1 MCVQVTLL
9 TPILA
14 AKQRELTYYRQHD
27 GIVKSVG
34 GLIRRARSGLRDP
47 RQRPLNE
54 AGGTFPPHTDPGKMV
69 TSSHYLEA
77 PRRLRA
83 FVRAHETSLVV
94 LAALVGTI
102 SGLVVA
108 AMSAAVEGLHVL
120 LFNLEMGD
128 RLSSQ
133 FRIEPL
139 RALLVPSL
147 GGLLLGV
154 AFLLLLRWRPAREID
169 PIEAN
174 ALHGGR
180 MSFRGS
186 LIVALQTVW
195 SSGVGASVGLEAG
208 YTQLASGLAASL
220 GRGFHLRRG
229 DQRIMVGCGAA
240 AAIAGA
246 FGAPLAGAFYAFELV
261 IGGYT
266 PASLTPV
273 GVAAVAGYFVAHGIH
288 SDVAGRRR
296 RCGRRCARAR
306 SRHRGV
312 ARRPG
317 GAVRHRHHARRG
329 AVRDVACQD
338 QALAAAAAGAG
349 GPRRRPARPD
359 NAAGDVVGA
368 RRAAFCR
375 ICFNSAF
382 GARDHFHP
390 ESDCFRHLAGI
401 GFRGGL
407 FFATLFLGAIG
418 GHLFAGGFDAIWP
431 GLNLSPNVYAIIGMS
446 ALSASVI
453 GGPLTMS
460 FIALE
465 LTGNLW
471 LTTAVL
477 VAVII
482 STQITR
488 ELFGYSFATWRLHL
502 RGETIRSA
510 ADVGWIRD
518 LTVRSLMRRDVAT
531 VSANMAIEEFRD
543 KFPLGSK
550 TQVVAVDGTGRYVG
564 LALVADAHAPDIKAP
579 DGLIGLLHYRDVVLH
594 PGMNIQEA
602 IAVFDAAE
610 AELLAVVDIDGE
622 HRPIGLLTEAHAMRR
637 YAEESEQRRREVIG
651 DI

>member
-1 MCVQVTLL
+1 
-9 TPILA
+9 
-14 AKQRELTYYRQHD
+14 
-27 GIVKSVG
+27 
-34 GLIRRARSGLRDP
+34 
-47 RQRPLNE
+47 
-54 AGGTFPPHTDPGKMV
+54 MV
-69 TSSHYLEA
+69 TSSRFLEA

-83 FVRAHETSLVV
+83 FVRAHETSLVL
-94 LAALVGTI
+94 LAALIGITG
-102 SGLVVA
+102 GLVVV
-108 AMSAAVEGLHVL
+108 AMSVAVAGLHAL
-120 LFNLEMGD
+120 LFNISIRD

-133 FRIEPL
+133 PSIEPL
-139 RALLVPSL
+139 RAILVPSI
-147 GGLLLGV
+147 GGLLIGI

-208 YTQLASGLAASL
+208 YTQLSSGLAASL
-220 GRGFHLRRG
+220 GRGFHLRRA

-273 GVAAVAGYFVAHGIH
+273 GVAAVAGYFVTHGFAALSMGIGIGPVG
-288 SDVAGRRR
+288 DVLGRDLAIAALL
-296 RCGRRCARAR
+296 GIFSALFGIAIM
-306 SRHRGV
+306 RGV
-312 ARRPG
+312 AL
-317 GAVRHRHHARRG
+317 
-329 AVRDVACQD
+329 CE
-338 QALAAAAAGAG
+338 ALLAQTGIW
-349 GPRRRPARPD
+349 PPLRPALGGLGVGLLALLTPQVMSSGHGALHFS
-359 NAAGDVVGA
+359 NIVSMPLKVIAGVFALKAIASVISLG
-368 RRAAFCR
+368 
-375 ICFNSAF
+375 S
-382 GARDHFHP
+382 
-390 ESDCFRHLAGI
+390 

-407 FFATLFLGAIG
+407 FFATLFLGALG
-418 GHLFAGGFDAIWP
+418 GQLFAAGFDLIWP
-431 GLNLSPNVYAIIGMS
+431 GLDLDPNVYAVIGMS

-465 LTGNLW
+465 STGNLW

-477 VAVII
+477 VAVIL

-502 RGETIRSA
+502 RGESIRSA
-510 ADVGWIRD
+510 ADIGWIRD
-518 LTVRSLMRRDVAT
+518 LTVRSLMRQDVAT
-531 VSANMAIEEFRD
+531 VNANVPIEEFCD

-550 TQVVAVDGTGRYVG
+550 TQVVAVDGAGRYVG
-564 LALVADAHAPDIKAP
+564 LALVAEAHAPDVQAAK
-579 DGLIGLLHYRDVVLH
+579 GLIDILHYRDVVLH
-594 PGMNIQEA
+594 PAMNIQEA

-610 AELLAVVDIDGE
+610 AETLAVVDTDGE
-622 HRPIGLLTEAHAMRR
+622 HRPIGVLTEAHAMRR
-637 YAEESEQRRREVIG
+637 YAEESEQRRREAVG
-651 DI
+651 DL

>member
-1 MCVQVTLL
+1 MIT
-9 TPILA
+9 
-14 AKQRELTYYRQHD
+14 K
-27 GIVKSVG
+27 
-34 GLIRRARSGLRDP
+34 
-47 RQRPLNE
+47 
-54 AGGTFPPHTDPGKMV
+54 F
-69 TSSHYLEA
+69 HYLEA

-94 LAALVGTI
+94 LAALVGALG
-102 SGLVVA
+102 GLVVV
-108 AMSAAVEGLHVL
+108 AMSAAVDALHVV
-120 LFNLEMGD
+120 LFNLEAGD

-133 FRIEPL
+133 VKIDPL

-154 AFLLLLRWRPAREID
+154 AFLLLVRWRPAREID

-186 LIVALQTVW
+186 VIVALQTIW

-208 YTQLASGLAASL
+208 YTQLSSGLAASL
-220 GRGFHLRRG
+220 GRGFHLRRA
-229 DQRIMVGCGAA
+229 DQRLMVGCGAA

-273 GVAAVAGYFVAHGIH
+273 GVASVVGYFVAHGFT
-288 SDVAGRRR
+288 VASLGVGVGPVGEVLGRDLAIAALL
-296 RCGRRCARAR
+296 GVLAALFGIAIM
-306 SRHRGV
+306 RGV
-312 ARRPG
+312 ALTETLLSKTGLWPPLRTALG
-317 GAVRHRHHARRG
+317 GLAVGLLALRTPEVMSSGHG
-329 AVRDVACQD
+329 ALQ
-338 QALAAAAAGAG
+338 
-349 GPRRRPARPD
+349 
-359 NAAGDVVGA
+359 
-368 RRAAFCR
+368 F
-375 ICFNSAF
+375 
-382 GARDHFHP
+382 
-390 ESDCFRHLAGI
+390 AGI
-401 GFRGGL
+401 ISMPLAFIALVFALKTIASVVSLGSGFRGGL

-418 GHLFAGGFDAIWP
+418 GRLFAAGIDTIAPGF
-431 GLNLSPNVYAIIGMS
+431 NLDPNVYAIIGMS

-465 LTGNLW
+465 STGDLW
-471 LTTAVL
+471 LTTVVL

-518 LTVRSLMRRDVAT
+518 LTVRRLMRPDVAT
-531 VSANMAIEEFRD
+531 VNADMPIAEFRA

-550 TQVVAVDGTGRYVG
+550 TQVVAVDETGHYVG
-564 LALVADAHAPDIKAP
+564 LVVVADAHAPDIDTAK
-579 DGLIGLLHYRDVVLH
+579 GLRGILHHQRDVLH
-594 PGMNIQEA
+594 PGMNIQDA
-602 IAVFDAAE
+602 IAVFDVAE
-610 AELLAVVDIDGE
+610 AESLAVVETGGE
-622 HRPIGLLTEAHAMRR
+622 RRPIGTLTEAHAMRR
-637 YAEESEQRRREVIG
+637 YAEESERRRREVIG
-651 DI
+651 DV

>member
-1 MCVQVTLL
+1 MIPT
-9 TPILA
+9 
-14 AKQRELTYYRQHD
+14 
-27 GIVKSVG
+27 
-34 GLIRRARSGLRDP
+34 
-47 RQRPLNE
+47 
-54 AGGTFPPHTDPGKMV
+54 
-69 TSSHYLEA
+69 SHYLEA

-94 LAALVGTI
+94 LAALIGTI
-102 SGLVVA
+102 GGLVVA
-108 AMSAAVEGLHVL
+108 AMSAAVDVLHVL
-120 LFNLEMGD
+120 LFNLEIGE

-133 FRIEPL
+133 FRIERL

-154 AFLLLLRWRPAREID
+154 ALLLLQRWRPAREID

-186 LIVALQTVW
+186 VIVALQTVW

-208 YTQLASGLAASL
+208 YTQLASGIAASL
-220 GRGFHLRRG
+220 GRGFHLRRA

-273 GVAAVAGYFVAHGIH
+273 GVAAVTGYFVAHSFTVLSLGIGVGPVG
-288 SDVAGRRR
+288 DVLGHDLAIAALLGVLAALY
-296 RCGRRCARAR
+296 GIAIM
-306 SRHRGV
+306 RGV
-312 ARRPG
+312 TL
-317 GAVRHRHHARRG
+317 
-329 AVRDVACQD
+329 CETL
-338 QALAAAAAGAG
+338 LAKSGTWL
-349 GPRRRPARPD
+349 PLRPAL
-359 NAAGDVVGA
+359 GGLVVGLLA
-368 RRAAFCR
+368 LVTPQVM
-375 ICFNSAF
+375 SSGH
-382 GARDHFHP
+382 GALHF
-390 ESDCFRHLAGI
+390 AGFVSVSLTVI
-401 GFRGGL
+401 ATVFVLKSIASIVSLGSGFRGGL
-407 FFATLFLGAIG
+407 FFATLFLGALG
-418 GHLFAGGFDAIWP
+418 GHLFAAGFDVIWP
-431 GLNLSPNVYAIIGMS
+431 DLNLDPNVYAIIGMS
-446 ALSASVI
+446 ALSASVV

-465 LTGNLW
+465 STGNLW

-518 LTVRSLMRRDVAT
+518 LTVRSLMRPDVAA
-531 VSANMAIEEFRD
+531 VNAGMPIAEFRG

-550 TQVVAVDGTGRYVG
+550 TQVVAVDAAGRYVG
-564 LALVADAHAPDIKAP
+564 LALVAEAHAPDIEAP
-579 DGLIGLLHYRDVVLH
+579 NGLVDILHFRDVVLH
-594 PGMNIQEA
+594 PVMNIQEA

-610 AELLAVVDIDGE
+610 AESLVVVEAGGE
-622 HRPIGLLTEAHAMRR
+622 QRPIGILTEAHAMRR
-637 YAEESEQRRREVIG
+637 YAEESEQRRREAVG

>member
-1 MCVQVTLL
+1 
-9 TPILA
+9 
-14 AKQRELTYYRQHD
+14 
-27 GIVKSVG
+27 
-34 GLIRRARSGLRDP
+34 
-47 RQRPLNE
+47 
-54 AGGTFPPHTDPGKMV
+54 MV
-69 TSSHYLEA
+69 PTSRYLEA

-94 LAALVGTI
+94 LAALIGTI
-102 SGLVVA
+102 AGLVVIV
-108 AMSAAVEGLHVL
+108 MSVAVAGLHAL
-120 LFNLEMGD
+120 LFNISIRE

-133 FRIEPL
+133 DSIEPL

-147 GGLLLGV
+147 GGLLLGI

-186 LIVALQTVW
+186 VIVALQTVW
-195 SSGVGASVGLEAG
+195 CSGVGASVGLEAG
-208 YTQLASGLAASL
+208 YTQLASGIAASL
-220 GRGFHLRRG
+220 GRAFHLRRA

-273 GVAAVAGYFVAHGIH
+273 GVAAVAGYFVTHGFEALSLGIGVGPVG
-288 SDVAGRRR
+288 DVRGRDLAIAALL
-296 RCGRRCARAR
+296 GILAALIGIAIM
-306 SRHRGV
+306 RGV
-312 ARRPG
+312 AL
-317 GAVRHRHHARRG
+317 
-329 AVRDVACQD
+329 CE
-338 QALAAAAAGAG
+338 ALLAKIGIW
-349 GPRRRPARPD
+349 PPLRPAL
-359 NAAGDVVGA
+359 GGLVVGLLA
-368 RRAAFCR
+368 LVTPQVM
-375 ICFNSAF
+375 SSGH
-382 GARDHFHP
+382 GALHF
-390 ESDCFRHLAGI
+390 AGFVSVPLVVI
-401 GFRGGL
+401 ATIFILKAIASVASLGSGFRGGL
-407 FFATLFLGAIG
+407 FFATLFLGALG
-418 GHLFAGGFDAIWP
+418 GHLFAAGFDLIWP
-431 GLNLSPNVYAIIGMS
+431 GLKLDPNVYAIVGMS

-465 LTGNLW
+465 STGNLW

-518 LTVRSLMRRDVAT
+518 LTVRSLMRPDVAT
-531 VSANMAIEEFRD
+531 VNANMGIAEFRG

-550 TQVVAVDGTGRYVG
+550 TQVIAIDGAGRYVG
-564 LALVADAHAPDIKAP
+564 LALVADAHAADIDVAS
-579 DGLIGLLHYRDVVLH
+579 GLIGILHYRDVVLH

-610 AELLAVVDIDGE
+610 AESLAVVETDGL
-622 HRPIGLLTEAHAMRR
+622 HRPIGILSESHAMRR
-637 YAEESEQRRREVIG
+637 YAEESEQRRREAVG

>member
-1 MCVQVTLL
+1 
-9 TPILA
+9 
-14 AKQRELTYYRQHD
+14 
-27 GIVKSVG
+27 
-34 GLIRRARSGLRDP
+34 
-47 RQRPLNE
+47 
-54 AGGTFPPHTDPGKMV
+54 MV
-69 TSSHYLEA
+69 TTSRFLEA

-102 SGLVVA
+102 GGWVVVA
-108 AMSAAVEGLHVL
+108 MSIAVAGLHAL
-120 LFNLEMGD
+120 LFNIDIRE

-133 FRIEPL
+133 LSIDPL

-147 GGLLLGV
+147 GGLVLGL
-154 AFLLLLRWRPAREID
+154 AFLWLQRWRPAREID

-186 LIVALQTVW
+186 VIVALQTVW

-220 GRGFHLRRG
+220 GRTFHLRRA

-266 PASLTPV
+266 PASLTSV
-273 GVAAVAGYFVAHGIH
+273 GVAAVAGYFVTHGFAALSLGIGVGPVG
-288 SDVAGRRR
+288 DVLGRDLAIAALL
-296 RCGRRCARAR
+296 GILAALVGIAIM
-306 SRHRGV
+306 RGV
-312 ARRPG
+312 TL
-317 GAVRHRHHARRG
+317 
-329 AVRDVACQD
+329 CETL
-338 QALAAAAAGAG
+338 LAKTGIWL
-349 GPRRRPARPD
+349 PLRPAL
-359 NAAGDVVGA
+359 GGLVVGLLA
-368 RRAAFCR
+368 LL
-375 ICFNSAF
+375 SPHVMSSGH
-382 GARDHFHP
+382 GALHFTAIVSLP
-390 ESDCFRHLAGI
+390 LTAIAGI
-401 GFRGGL
+401 FVLKAIASVISLGSGFRGGL
-407 FFATLFLGAIG
+407 FFATLFLGALG
-418 GHLFAGGFDAIWP
+418 GRLFAAGFDVIWP
-431 GLNLSPNVYAIIGMS
+431 GLNLDPNVYAIIGMS

-465 LTGNLW
+465 STGNLW

-518 LTVRSLMRRDVAT
+518 LTVRRLMRDDVAT
-531 VSANMAIEEFRD
+531 VNAGMPIDEFRG

-550 TQVVAVDGTGRYVG
+550 TQVVAVDDAGRYAG
-564 LALVADAHAPDIKAP
+564 LAVVADAHAPDIDAKR
-579 DGLIGLLHYRDVVLH
+579 GLAGILHCRDVVLH
-594 PGMNIQEA
+594 STMNIQEA

-610 AELLAVVDIDGE
+610 AESLVVVEAGGE
-622 HRPIGLLTEAHAMRR
+622 QRPIGILTEAHAMRR
-637 YAEESEQRRREVIG
+637 YAEESEQRRREAVG

>member
-1 MCVQVTLL
+1 MTR
-9 TPILA
+9 IKA
-14 AKQRELTYYRQHD
+14 AKPWRTALPAVHGSGEMVT
-27 GIVKSVG
+27 
-34 GLIRRARSGLRDP
+34 RAR
-47 RQRPLNE
+47 
-54 AGGTFPPHTDPGKMV
+54 
-69 TSSHYLEA
+69 YLEA
-77 PRRLRA
+77 PQRLRA
-83 FVRAHETSLVV
+83 FVRAHEASLVV
-94 LAALVGTI
+94 LALLIGTLG
-102 SGLVVA
+102 GLAVA
-108 AMSAAVEGLHVL
+108 AMSVAVEGLHVL
-120 LFNLEMGD
+120 LFNLEWGD

-133 FRIEPL
+133 FRIEPW

-186 LIVALQTVW
+186 VIVSLQTVW

-220 GRGFHLRRG
+220 GRGFHLRRA

-273 GVAAVAGYFVAHGIH
+273 GIAAVAGYFVTHAFTPLTIGVGVGPVGDVLGRDLAVAALLGVLAALVGI
-288 SDVAGRRR
+288 AIM
-296 RCGRRCARAR
+296 
-306 SRHRGV
+306 RGV
-312 ARRPG
+312 ALCEALLAKTGIWQPLRPALG
-317 GAVRHRHHARRG
+317 GLAVG
-329 AVRDVACQD
+329 LL
-338 QALAAAAAGAG
+338 ALATPQVMSSGHGALHFAGFVSI
-349 GPRRRPARPD
+349 PLT
-359 NAAGDVVGA
+359 VVASMFLLKAIASILSLG
-368 RRAAFCR
+368 
-375 ICFNSAF
+375 S
-382 GARDHFHP
+382 
-390 ESDCFRHLAGI
+390 

-407 FFATLFLGAIG
+407 FFATLFLGALG
-418 GHLFAGGFDAIWP
+418 GHLFAGVIDTIWP
-431 GLNLSPNVYAIIGMS
+431 ALNLDPNVYAIIGMS

-465 LTGNLW
+465 STGNLW

-477 VAVII
+477 VAVMIA
-482 STQITR
+482 TQITR
-488 ELFGYSFATWRLHL
+488 ELFGYSFATWRFHL

-518 LTVRSLMRRDVAT
+518 LTVRSLMRSDLTT
-531 VSANMAIEEFRD
+531 VDASMPIEEFRE

-550 TQVVAVDGTGRYVG
+550 TRVVAIDASGRYAG
-564 LALVADAHAPDIKAP
+564 LALVAEAHAPDLETVNGIA
-579 DGLIGLLHYRDVVLH
+579 DILHFRDVVLH
-594 PGMNIQEA
+594 PVMNIQEA

-610 AELLAVVDIDGE
+610 AESLAVVEPGE
-622 HRPIGLLTEAHAMRR
+622 AHRPIGVLNESHAMRR
-637 YAEESEQRRREVIG
+637 YAEASEQRRREAVG
-651 DI
+651 EG

>member
-1 MCVQVTLL
+1 M
-9 TPILA
+9 A
-14 AKQRELTYYRQHD
+14 A
-27 GIVKSVG
+27 
-34 GLIRRARSGLRDP
+34 
-47 RQRPLNE
+47 
-54 AGGTFPPHTDPGKMV
+54 
-69 TSSHYLEA
+69 TSRFLEA

-94 LAALVGTI
+94 LAALIGTI
-102 SGLVVA
+102 GGLVVV
-108 AMSAAVEGLHVL
+108 AMSAAVAGLHVL
-120 LFNLEMGD
+120 LFNLDFGE

-133 FRIEPL
+133 VRIDPW

-147 GGLLLGV
+147 GGLLLGI

-186 LIVALQTVW
+186 VIVALQTVW

-208 YTQLASGLAASL
+208 YTQLASGIGASF
-220 GRGFHLRRG
+220 GRGFHLRRA

-273 GVAAVAGYFVAHGIH
+273 GVAAVAGYFVAHGFAPL
-288 SDVAGRRR
+288 SLGVGVGPVGDVLGRDLAIAAML
-296 RCGRRCARAR
+296 GILAALFGIGIM
-306 SRHRGV
+306 RGV
-312 ARRPG
+312 AL
-317 GAVRHRHHARRG
+317 
-329 AVRDVACQD
+329 CE
-338 QALAAAAAGAG
+338 ALLAKTGLW
-349 GPRRRPARPD
+349 PPLRPALGGLAVGLLALLTPQVMSSGHGALHFAGFVALPLTVI
-359 NAAGDVVGA
+359 AAIFILKAIASVVSLG
-368 RRAAFCR
+368 
-375 ICFNSAF
+375 S
-382 GARDHFHP
+382 
-390 ESDCFRHLAGI
+390 

-407 FFATLFLGAIG
+407 FFATLFLGALG
-418 GHLFAGGFDAIWP
+418 GHLFATGFDTIWP
-431 GLNLSPNVYAIIGMS
+431 GLNLDPNVYAIIGMS

-465 LTGNLW
+465 STGNLW
-471 LTTAVL
+471 LSTAVL

-482 STQITR
+482 STLITR
-488 ELFGYSFATWRLHL
+488 ELFGYSFATWRFHL

-518 LTVRSLMRRDVAT
+518 LTVRSLMRPDAASVD
-531 VSANMAIEEFRD
+531 ANMPMDEFRG

-550 TQVVAVDGTGRYVG
+550 TQVVAVDAEGRYVG
-564 LALVADAHAPDIKAP
+564 LALVAEAHAPELAAASRLAGI
-579 DGLIGLLHYRDVVLH
+579 LHHRDVVLH
-594 PGMNIQEA
+594 PAMNIREA

-610 AELLAVVDIDGE
+610 AESLAVVEAGGG
-622 HRPIGLLTEAHAMRR
+622 HRPVGILTEAHAMRR
-637 YAEESEQRRREVIG
+637 YAEESERRRREAVGEI
-651 DI
+651 

>member
-1 MCVQVTLL
+1 
-9 TPILA
+9 
-14 AKQRELTYYRQHD
+14 
-27 GIVKSVG
+27 
-34 GLIRRARSGLRDP
+34 
-47 RQRPLNE
+47 
-54 AGGTFPPHTDPGKMV
+54 MV
-69 TSSHYLEA
+69 STSRYFEA

-94 LAALVGTI
+94 LAALIGTVG
-102 SGLVVA
+102 GLVVA
-108 AMSAAVEGLHVL
+108 AMSAAVQGMHAL
-120 LFNLEMGD
+120 LFNLDLGD

-133 FRIEPL
+133 YAIDPW
-139 RALLVPSL
+139 RAVLVPSL
-147 GGLLLGV
+147 GGLALGV
-154 AFLLLLRWRPAREID
+154 AFLVLLRWRPAREID

-186 LIVALQTVW
+186 VIVALETIW

-220 GRGFHLRRG
+220 GRGFHLRRA

-273 GVAAVAGYFVAHGIH
+273 GVAAVAGYFAAHAFTVLSFGVGVGPVGDVLGRDLAVAALLGVLSALVGI
-288 SDVAGRRR
+288 GIM
-296 RCGRRCARAR
+296 
-306 SRHRGV
+306 RGV
-312 ARRPG
+312 ALCETLLARTGIWPPLRPALG
-317 GAVRHRHHARRG
+317 GLGVGLLALLMPQVMSSGHGAVHFAG
-329 AVRDVACQD
+329 FVSIPLAVIATMFILKVIASI
-338 QALAAAAAGAG
+338 LSLG
-349 GPRRRPARPD
+349 
-359 NAAGDVVGA
+359 
-368 RRAAFCR
+368 
-375 ICFNSAF
+375 S
-382 GARDHFHP
+382 
-390 ESDCFRHLAGI
+390 

-407 FFATLFLGAIG
+407 FFAALFLGALG
-418 GHLFAGGFDAIWP
+418 GHLFAAGFDMIWP
-431 GLNLSPNVYAIIGMS
+431 GLNLDPNVYAIVGMS

-465 LTGNLW
+465 STGNLW

-477 VAVII
+477 VAVMI

-518 LTVRSLMRRDVAT
+518 LTVRRLMRPDEAT
-531 VSANMAIEEFRD
+531 VIADMPIELFRS

-550 TQVVAVDGTGRYVG
+550 TQVIAVDAIGHYAG
-564 LALVADAHAPDIKAP
+564 LVVVAEAHAQDIEATRSLV
-579 DGLIGLLHYRDVVLH
+579 GILHHRDVVLH
-594 PGMNIQEA
+594 PAMNIQEA

-610 AELLAVVDIDGE
+610 AESLAVVETGDQG
-622 HRPIGLLTEAHAMRR
+622 RPIGILTEAHAMRR
-637 YAEESEQRRREVIG
+637 YAEESERRRREAVG
-651 DI
+651 ED

>member
-1 MCVQVTLL
+1 
-9 TPILA
+9 
-14 AKQRELTYYRQHD
+14 
-27 GIVKSVG
+27 
-34 GLIRRARSGLRDP
+34 
-47 RQRPLNE
+47 
-54 AGGTFPPHTDPGKMV
+54 MV
-69 TSSHYLEA
+69 TTTRYLEA

-94 LAALVGTI
+94 LAALIGIVA
-102 SGLVVA
+102 GLVVL
-108 AMSAAVEGLHVL
+108 AMSVAVAALHAL
-120 LFNLEMGD
+120 LFNISITE

-133 FRIEPL
+133 ASIETL
-139 RALLVPSL
+139 RAVLVPSL
-147 GGLLLGV
+147 GGLLLGL

-186 LIVALQTVW
+186 VIVALQTVW

-220 GRGFHLRRG
+220 GRGFHLRRA

-273 GVAAVAGYFVAHGIH
+273 GVAAVAGYFVTHGFEALSLGIGVGPVG
-288 SDVAGRRR
+288 DVLGRDLAIAALL
-296 RCGRRCARAR
+296 GVLAALFGIVIM
-306 SRHRGV
+306 RGV
-312 ARRPG
+312 ALCESLLAKTRLWAPLRPALG
-317 GAVRHRHHARRG
+317 GLGVGLLALLTPQVMSSGHG
-329 AVRDVACQD
+329 ALHFSGIVAMPLQIIAGVFILK
-338 QALAAAAAGAG
+338 ALASIISLG
-349 GPRRRPARPD
+349 
-359 NAAGDVVGA
+359 
-368 RRAAFCR
+368 
-375 ICFNSAF
+375 S
-382 GARDHFHP
+382 
-390 ESDCFRHLAGI
+390 

-407 FFATLFLGAIG
+407 FFATLFMGALGG
-418 GHLFAGGFDAIWP
+418 RLFAAGVDLAWP
-431 GLNLSPNVYAIIGMS
+431 GLALDPNVYAIIGMS

-465 LTGNLW
+465 STGNLW
-471 LTTAVL
+471 ITTVVL

-518 LTVRSLMRRDVAT
+518 LTVRRLMRPDVTT
-531 VSANMAIEEFRD
+531 VDAGIGIKEFRE

-550 TQVVAVDGTGRYVG
+550 TQVVAVDAGGRYVG
-564 LALVADAHAPDIKAP
+564 LAQVAEAHAPDIEVAG
-579 DGLIGLLHYRDVVLH
+579 GLVNILHHRDVVLH
-594 PGMNIQEA
+594 PVMNIQEA

-610 AELLAVVDIDGE
+610 AESLAVVEADGE
-622 HRPIGLLTEAHAMRR
+622 HRPIGILTEAHAMRR
-637 YAEESEQRRREVIG
+637 YAEESDQRRREAIG
-651 DI
+651 EV

>member
-1 MCVQVTLL
+1 
-9 TPILA
+9 
-14 AKQRELTYYRQHD
+14 
-27 GIVKSVG
+27 
-34 GLIRRARSGLRDP
+34 
-47 RQRPLNE
+47 
-54 AGGTFPPHTDPGKMV
+54 MV
-69 TSSHYLEA
+69 STSFYLEA

-83 FVRAHETSLVV
+83 FVRAHETSLVA
-94 LAALVGTI
+94 LAALVGAI
-102 SGLVVA
+102 GGLVVV
-108 AMSAAVEGLHVL
+108 AMSAAVEGLHAL

-133 FRIEPL
+133 FRIDPL

-147 GGLLLGV
+147 GGLLLGL
-154 AFLLLLRWRPAREID
+154 AFLLLQRWRPAREID

-208 YTQLASGLAASL
+208 YTQLASGMAASF
-220 GRGFHLRRG
+220 GRAFHLRRA

-273 GVAAVAGYFVAHGIH
+273 GVAAVAGYFVAHGFTVTSLGINVGRVG
-288 SDVAGRRR
+288 DVLGRDLAVAALL
-296 RCGRRCARAR
+296 GIVAALIGIAIM
-306 SRHRGV
+306 RGV
-312 ARRPG
+312 ALCEVLL
-317 GAVRHRHHARRG
+317 AKARIWPP
-329 AVRDVACQD
+329 
-338 QALAAAAAGAG
+338 L
-349 GPRRRPARPD
+349 RPAL
-359 NAAGDVVGA
+359 GGLVVGLLA
-368 RRAAFCR
+368 LVTPQVM
-375 ICFNSAF
+375 SSGH
-382 GARDHFHP
+382 GALHF
-390 ESDCFRHLAGI
+390 AGFVSVPLTVI
-401 GFRGGL
+401 ATMFVLKAIASVVSLGSGFRGGL
-407 FFATLFLGAIG
+407 FFATLFLGALG
-418 GHLFAGGFDAIWP
+418 GHLFAIGFDMIWS
-431 GLNLSPNVYAIIGMS
+431 GLNLDPNVYAVIGMS
-446 ALSASVI
+446 ALSASVV

-465 LTGNLW
+465 STGNLS

-518 LTVRSLMRRDVAT
+518 LTVRRLMRPDVAT
-531 VSANMAIEEFRD
+531 VSASMPIEEFRG

-550 TQVVAVDGTGRYVG
+550 TQVVAVDGSGRYVG
-564 LALVADAHAPDIKAP
+564 LALVADAHAPDIDPA
-579 DGLIGLLHYRDVVLH
+579 GAVVTILHHRDIVLH
-594 PGMNIQEA
+594 PAMNIQQA

-610 AELLAVVDIDGE
+610 AESLAVVETDGE
-622 HRPIGLLTEAHAMRR
+622 HRPVGTLTEAHAMRR
-637 YAEESEQRRREVIG
+637 YAEESEQRRREAVG

>member
-1 MCVQVTLL
+1 
-9 TPILA
+9 
-14 AKQRELTYYRQHD
+14 
-27 GIVKSVG
+27 
-34 GLIRRARSGLRDP
+34 
-47 RQRPLNE
+47 
-54 AGGTFPPHTDPGKMV
+54 MV
-69 TSSHYLEA
+69 TTSRFIEA

-94 LAALVGTI
+94 LAALIGVVG
-102 SGLVVA
+102 GLVVA
-108 AMSAAVEGLHVL
+108 AMSAAVEAMHVL
-120 LFNLEMGD
+120 LFNVEIGE

-133 FRIEPL
+133 FAIDPL

-154 AFLLLLRWRPAREID
+154 AFLALQRVRPAREID

-174 ALHGGR
+174 ALHGGW

-186 LIVALQTVW
+186 VIVALQTVW

-220 GRGFHLRRG
+220 GRGFHLRRA

-246 FGAPLAGAFYAFELV
+246 FSAPLAGAFYAFELV

-273 GVAAVAGYFVAHGIH
+273 GVAAVAGYFVAHAFTVLSLGVGIGPVG
-288 SDVAGRRR
+288 DVLGRDLAIAALL
-296 RCGRRCARAR
+296 GVLAALFGIGIM
-306 SRHRGV
+306 RGV
-312 ARRPG
+312 ALCEQLL
-317 GAVRHRHHARRG
+317 ARTG
-329 AVRDVACQD
+329 
-338 QALAAAAAGAG
+338 LW
-349 GPRRRPARPD
+349 PPLRPAL
-359 NAAGDVVGA
+359 GGLVVGLLA
-368 RRAAFCR
+368 LV
-375 ICFNSAF
+375 SPQVMSSGH
-382 GARDHFHP
+382 GALHF
-390 ESDCFRHLAGI
+390 AGFVSI
-401 GFRGGL
+401 PLSVVASIFILKAIASVVSLGSGFRGGL
-407 FFATLFLGAIG
+407 FFATLFLGALG
-418 GHLFAGGFDAIWP
+418 GHLFAGAFDVIWP

-465 LTGNLW
+465 STGNLW

-518 LTVRSLMRRDVAT
+518 LTVRSLMRHDVAT
-531 VSANMAIEEFRD
+531 VNATMGLEEFRD

-550 TQVVAVDGTGRYVG
+550 NQVVAVDGSGRYVG
-564 LALVADAHAPDIKAP
+564 LALVADAHATDIKTTGA
-579 DGLIGLLHYRDVVLH
+579 LIDLLHFRDVVLH

-610 AELLAVVDIDGE
+610 AESLAVVDIDGA
-622 HRPIGLLTEAHAMRR
+622 HRPIGVLSEAHAMRR
-637 YAEESEQRRREVIG
+637 YAEESEQRRREVLG
-651 DI
+651 EV

>member
-1 MCVQVTLL
+1 
-9 TPILA
+9 
-14 AKQRELTYYRQHD
+14 
-27 GIVKSVG
+27 
-34 GLIRRARSGLRDP
+34 
-47 RQRPLNE
+47 
-54 AGGTFPPHTDPGKMV
+54 MV
-69 TSSHYLEA
+69 TTSRYLEA

-94 LAALVGTI
+94 LAALVGVI
-102 SGLVVA
+102 GGLVVA
-108 AMSAAVEGLHVL
+108 AMSAAVELMHVL
-120 LFNLEMGD
+120 LFNVENGE

-133 FRIEPL
+133 YSVEPL

-147 GGLLLGV
+147 GGLLLGF
-154 AFLLLLRWRPAREID
+154 AFLVLQRFRPAREID

-186 LIVALQTVW
+186 VIVAAQTVW

-208 YTQLASGLAASL
+208 YTQLASGIAASL
-220 GRGFHLRRG
+220 GRGFHLRRV

-273 GVAAVAGYFVAHGIH
+273 GVAAVAGYFVAHGFTVL
-288 SDVAGRRR
+288 SLGVGVGPVGDVLGRDLVVAALL
-296 RCGRRCARAR
+296 GILAALFGIAIM
-306 SRHRGV
+306 RGV
-312 ARRPG
+312 ALWEALLAKTRLWPPLRPALG
-317 GAVRHRHHARRG
+317 GLCVGLLALITPQVMSSGHG
-329 AVRDVACQD
+329 ALHFAGFVSIPLSVLATIFLLK
-338 QALAAAAAGAG
+338 ALASVLSLG
-349 GPRRRPARPD
+349 
-359 NAAGDVVGA
+359 
-368 RRAAFCR
+368 
-375 ICFNSAF
+375 S
-382 GARDHFHP
+382 
-390 ESDCFRHLAGI
+390 

-407 FFATLFLGAIG
+407 FFATLFMGAIG

-431 GLNLSPNVYAIIGMS
+431 ELNLNPNVYAIIGMS

-465 LTGNLW
+465 STGNLW

-510 ADVGWIRD
+510 ADIGWIRD
-518 LTVRSLMRRDVAT
+518 LTVRSLMRQDVST
-531 VSANMAIEEFRD
+531 VNASIGLEQFRE

-550 TQVVAVDGTGRYVG
+550 NQVIAVDGSGRYVG
-564 LALVADAHAPDIKAP
+564 LALVADAHAPDVEAP
-579 DGLIGLLHYRDVVLH
+579 SGLIGLLHYRDVVLH

-610 AELLAVVDIDGE
+610 AESLAVVDTDGA
-622 HRPIGLLTEAHAMRR
+622 HKPIGVLTEAHAMRR
-637 YAEESEQRRREVIG
+637 YAEESEQRRREAVG

>member
-1 MCVQVTLL
+1 M
-9 TPILA
+9 
-14 AKQRELTYYRQHD
+14 AK
-27 GIVKSVG
+27 
-34 GLIRRARSGLRDP
+34 
-47 RQRPLNE
+47 
-54 AGGTFPPHTDPGKMV
+54 
-69 TSSHYLEA
+69 SSRYLEA
-77 PRRLRA
+77 PQRLRA

-94 LAALVGTI
+94 LAALIGTI
-102 SGLVVA
+102 GGLVVA
-108 AMSAAVEGLHVL
+108 LMSAAVEALHVA
-120 LFNLEMGD
+120 LFDLDWGD
-128 RLSSQ
+128 RLSAQ

-139 RALLVPSL
+139 RALLVPSF
-147 GGLLLGV
+147 GGLLLGI

-186 LIVALQTVW
+186 VIVALQTVW

-208 YTQLASGLAASL
+208 YTQLASGLAASF
-220 GRGFHLRRG
+220 GRGFHLRRA

-273 GVAAVAGYFVAHGIH
+273 GIAAVAGYFVTHAFSTLALGVGVGPVGDVLGRDLAVAALLGI
-288 SDVAGRRR
+288 VAALVGITIM
-296 RCGRRCARAR
+296 
-306 SRHRGV
+306 RGV
-312 ARRPG
+312 ALCEALLAKTRIPQPVRPALG
-317 GAVRHRHHARRG
+317 GLGVG
-329 AVRDVACQD
+329 LL
-338 QALAAAAAGAG
+338 ALATPQVMSSGHGALHFAGFVSI
-349 GPRRRPARPD
+349 PLT
-359 NAAGDVVGA
+359 VVASMFLLKAIASILSLG
-368 RRAAFCR
+368 
-375 ICFNSAF
+375 S
-382 GARDHFHP
+382 
-390 ESDCFRHLAGI
+390 

-407 FFATLFLGAIG
+407 FFATLFLGALG
-418 GHLFAGGFDAIWP
+418 GHLFAGTIDAIWP
-431 GLNLSPNVYAIIGMS
+431 TLKLDPNAYAIIGMS

-465 LTGNLW
+465 STGNLW

-477 VAVII
+477 VAVMI

-488 ELFGYSFATWRLHL
+488 EVFGYSFATWRFHL

-518 LTVRSLMRRDVAT
+518 LTVRSLMRSDLTT
-531 VSANMAIEEFRD
+531 VDANIPIEEFRE

-550 TQVVAVDGTGRYVG
+550 TQVVAIDATGRYAG
-564 LALVADAHAPDIKAP
+564 LALVAEAHAQDLEAVNGLADI
-579 DGLIGLLHYRDVVLH
+579 LHYQDVVLH
-594 PGMNIQEA
+594 PVMNIQEA

-610 AELLAVVDIDGE
+610 AESLAVVEPGQE
-622 HRPIGLLTEAHAMRR
+622 HRPIGVLSEAHAVRR
-637 YAEESEQRRREVIG
+637 YAEESEQRRREAVG
-651 DI
+651 EA